1 MSSSTAFA
9 SQDVAA
15 VAAQLSVEI
24 SSGQMALPVLPNVAA
39 EVLSSSLDDQ
49 SDAAR
54 LAELIQQDQSLA
66 AHVLRVVNSP
76 AFRGANEIVALQQ
89 AIARLGMERIREIA
103 LSASIKGILFNCGRY
118 EALTDDAWRVSLAS
132 GLWSKEVARLVK
144 KNVEVGYLC
153 GLLHN
158 IGVPLLLHRLGELA
172 PDLTTSDVISILAA
186 QTSTA
191 GVALATEWRLPETV
205 TAAICH
211 LNDLE
216 AAGTHVDAVAV
227 AACGA
232 ALGRWMCDRSLLLA
246 DVLELPAVAYLN
258 LYREDV
264 EKLLENQDDI
274 RISMESMVL

>member
-15 VAAQLSVEI
+15 VAAQLSAEI
-24 SSGQMALPVLPNVAA
+24 SSGQMVLPVLPNVAA

-76 AFRGANEIVALQQ
+76 AFRGANEIVALRQ

-103 LSASIKGILFNCGRY
+103 LSASIKGILFNGGRY
-118 EALTDDAWRVSLAS
+118 EALADDAWRVSLAS
-132 GLWSKEVARLVK
+132 GLWSKEVARSVK
-144 KNVEVGYLC
+144 KNVEVAYLC

-158 IGVPLLLHRLGELA
+158 IGAPLVLHRLGELA

-186 QTSTA
+186 QTPTA
-191 GVALATEWRLPETV
+191 GAALATEWRLPETV
-205 TAAICH
+205 AAAICH
-211 LNDLE
+211 LNDPE

-246 DVLELPAVAYLN
+246 DLLELPAIAYLN

-274 RISMESMVL
+274 RISMESMLL

>member
-9 SQDVAA
+9 SQNVAA
-15 VAAQLSVEI
+15 VAAQLSAEI
-24 SSGQMALPVLPNVAA
+24 SSGRMALPVLPNVAA

-103 LSASIKGILFNCGRY
+103 LSASIKGILFNGGRY
-118 EALTDDAWRVSLAS
+118 EALADDAWQVSLAS
-132 GLWSKEVARLVK
+132 GLWSKEVARSVK
-144 KNVEVGYLC
+144 KNVEVAYLC

-172 PDLTTSDVISILAA
+172 PDLTTSDVISILAD

-191 GVALATEWRLPETV
+191 GAALAMEWRLPETV
-205 TAAICH
+205 AAAIRH
-211 LNDLE
+211 LNDPE
-216 AAGTHVDAVAV
+216 AAGTHVDSVAV